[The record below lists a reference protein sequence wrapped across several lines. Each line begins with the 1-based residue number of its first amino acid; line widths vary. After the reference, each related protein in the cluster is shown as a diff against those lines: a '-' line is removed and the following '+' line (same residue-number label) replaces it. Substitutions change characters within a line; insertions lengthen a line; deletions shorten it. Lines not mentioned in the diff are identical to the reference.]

1 MRFEADG
8 QSQAGPVALAPE
20 TGTPPWKIAAREF
33 AGWREGDPGAL
44 DRLVR
49 LLTPTLWQIARAC
62 GLTREAA
69 EDVVQTTWLALVR
82 NSDSVREPQ
91 AVMRWTTV
99 TTRREAWK
107 VAHTS
112 GRENAVDSE
121 VLDAVAPATAGPET
135 PVFAERAAH
144 ALWRQVARLSER
156 CQRLLRVIAFED
168 KPNYASLAT
177 QLGVAVGS
185 VGPTRGR
192 CLDRLRALLAD
203 DPEWS
208 EQ

>member
-1 MRFEADG
+1 MTSATSNEMLKPGSPAAV
-8 QSQAGPVALAPE
+8 SPAAP
-20 TGTPPWKIAAREF
+20 WQVAARLFTE
-33 AGWREGDPGAL
+33 WRDGDPGAL
-44 DRLVR
+44 DQLVR

-62 GLTREAA
+62 GLTTEAA

-82 NSDSVREPQ
+82 GADHIREPQ
-91 AVMRWTTV
+91 AVMRWTTT

-107 VAHTS
+107 VARAS
-112 GRENAVDSE
+112 GRENAVGSE
-121 VLDAVAPATAGPET
+121 VLDAVAPVAGGADD
-135 PVFAERAAH
+135 PVFAEQAAYS
-144 ALWRQVARLSER
+144 LWRHVGRLSQR

-168 KPNYASLAT
+168 KPDYASLSA
-177 QLGVAVGS
+177 QLGIAVGS

-208 EQ
+208 QP